1 MIIRANEVCWALK
14 NQLSSRNTVAA
25 CVLQGTDVS
34 IFRFGSVCRR
44 LDCVELVERVS
55 RWEKVSSGH
64 VNVYLALLD
73 NSEESTL
80 RSVFR
85 EPFCGLR
92 MKKNMEKLF
101 FLLSCRC

>member
-1 MIIRANEVCWALK
+1 MYWALK

-34 IFRFGSVCRR
+34 IFGFGSVYRR
-44 LDCVELVERVS
+44 LDCVELIERVS
-55 RWEKVSSGH
+55 RWKKVSLDH
-64 VNVYLALLD
+64 VNGYLALLD

-85 EPFCGLR
+85 ESLCSSR
-92 MKKNMEKLF
+92 VK
-101 FLLSCRC
+101 